1 MSKYPI
7 IEYTLFNAN
16 RNVGYSDPTS
26 PLLLFRGSLLAKI
39 AVPPSDTMYV
49 VVLHLNPWHNDDMN
63 NIRLEEIKGILKLVA
78 PLKRFPILLMGD
90 FNALSP
96 KDGSTG
102 TEALTI
108 AYLESQEYRD
118 AYRFLHPNPA
128 MDTGK
133 TNADGR
139 IDYVFSNNRLKA
151 LQCYPV
157 RSGQFGFLGFG
168 TSDHLAVSI
177 ARSNS
182 KESMHVF
189 GSSSLNWRFAFP
201 NRKVV
206 HGEIVDLLGKPAGQ
220 RP

>member
-78 PLKRFPILLMGD
+78 PLKRFP
-90 FNALSP
+90 AL
-96 KDGSTG
+96 
-102 TEALTI
+102 
-108 AYLESQEYRD
+108 
-118 AYRFLHPNPA
+118 
-128 MDTGK
+128 DTGK